1 MAAKPLTQ
9 SSPALAS
16 SNALPRAMDL
26 PEERAHRSRLT
37 IELPCTRSCS
47 ACWAMRECG
56 GRCGRFGESQEGC
69 LAYTGVW

>member
-26 PEERAHRSRLT
+26 PEERAPVYAIL
-37 IELPCTRSCS
+37 LGLLGN
-47 ACWAMRECG
+47 A
-56 GRCGRFGESQEGC
+56 
-69 LAYTGVW
+69 